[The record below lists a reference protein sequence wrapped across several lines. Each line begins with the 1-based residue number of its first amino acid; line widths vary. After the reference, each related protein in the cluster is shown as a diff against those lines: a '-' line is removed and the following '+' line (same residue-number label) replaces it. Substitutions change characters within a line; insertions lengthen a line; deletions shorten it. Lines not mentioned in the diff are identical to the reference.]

1 MGFAEIALIAVV
13 IVAISTFRGSRQRG
27 NNIDLSAW
35 SAAIRDL
42 QQRLDATEADLD
54 EQKRQVAEL
63 AERLDFAERRLV
75 QVQEHKLLPPPGAR

>member
-13 IVAISTFRGSRQRG
+13 IVAISTFRGSRRRG

-75 QVQEHKLLPPPGAR
+75 QVQEHKVLPPPAAR